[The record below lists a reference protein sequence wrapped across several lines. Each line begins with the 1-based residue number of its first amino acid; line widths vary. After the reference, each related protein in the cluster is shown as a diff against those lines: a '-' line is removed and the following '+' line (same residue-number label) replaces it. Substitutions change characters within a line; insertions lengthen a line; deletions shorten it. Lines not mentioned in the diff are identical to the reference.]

1 MLLLEAFRTLR
12 PLNVELHLVTKDK
25 VPSEPGLFIYNNMQP
40 NSQPLKDLYHSCDI
54 FALPTFGDCLP
65 MVLSEAGAAGMAVIS
80 TNVAA
85 IPEIVRDGET
95 GLTVPAG
102 DAKALTEALRR
113 LVLSPDL
120 RMSLAERAIAH
131 VTREYDAQ
139 KNAGRLLDL
148 LKGEADVARMK
159 AKVAP

>member
-1 MLLLEAFRTLR
+1 
-12 PLNVELHLVTKDK
+12 
-25 VPSEPGLFIYNNMQP
+25 MQP

-65 MVLSEAGAAGMAVIS
+65 MVLSEAGAAGMAVVS

-95 GLTVPAG
+95 GLIVPAG
-102 DAKALTEALRR
+102 DTGALTEALRR
-113 LVLSPDL
+113 LVARPDL
-120 RMSLAERAIAH
+120 RLSLADRAIAH
-131 VTREYDAQ
+131 VSREYDAQ

-159 AKVAP
+159 VGVAV